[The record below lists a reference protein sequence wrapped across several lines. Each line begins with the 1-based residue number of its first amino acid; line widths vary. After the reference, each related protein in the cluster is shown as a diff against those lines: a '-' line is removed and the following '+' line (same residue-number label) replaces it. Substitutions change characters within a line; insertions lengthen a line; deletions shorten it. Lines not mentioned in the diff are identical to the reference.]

1 MYDLCNMYI
10 TSELTSVC
18 IKCMNTV
25 KVLFLVN
32 IFSWSI
38 NNNIHENVFSWKLWI
53 YIWVHNDQKRRY
65 PANLMQKNEH
75 YLKKEL
81 IQYLHSIFTTFT
93 NIVIIEEWKS
103 FLNNHSCTS
112 ISQFS
117 LCNISYLERSYT
129 YLNIIYILKSSI
141 ILHVLYIFVNK
152 IPHTVSILPF
162 IDNWLQWISQS

>member
-103 FLNNHSCTS
+103 FLNNRIIIHVHPYHNSLYAIFHILSVHIHIS
-112 ISQFS
+112 I
-117 LCNISYLERSYT
+117 
-129 YLNIIYILKSSI
+129 
-141 ILHVLYIFVNK
+141 
-152 IPHTVSILPF
+152 
-162 IDNWLQWISQS
+162 